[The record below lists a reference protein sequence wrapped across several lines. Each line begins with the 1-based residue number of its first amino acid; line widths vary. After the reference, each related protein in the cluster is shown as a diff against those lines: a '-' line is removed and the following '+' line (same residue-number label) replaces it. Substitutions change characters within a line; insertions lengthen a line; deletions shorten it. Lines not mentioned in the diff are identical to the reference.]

1 MKNMLRSWIGL
12 AAVAGLVA
20 ATGGNVAGQ
29 KQDEFRFKSGVD
41 LVNVTATVTD
51 RNGRF
56 VPGLRQ
62 EDFIVYEENQLQEV
76 THFSS
81 ERVPVSLGIV
91 TLNGASSPGAIAR

>member
-1 MKNMLRSWIGL
+1 MKHMLRFWSGL
-12 AAVAGLVA
+12 TVA
-20 ATGGNVAGQ
+20 AAAFVFAGGSDVAGQ

-81 ERVPVSLGIV
+81 DRVPVSLGMV
-91 TLNGASSPGAIAR
+91 LDTSGSMVG